1 MSLGG
6 LNRATKYKTIASTI
20 TKKQLDS
27 FFPFFNTT
35 VLVKQISSVTCSS
48 SISELWLS
56 LTESR
61 PLDMKMWTYAQR
73 NGRPI
78 VARDSFVYSARSGQS
93 QGFIKRTV
101 NRSPRE
107 QFWRHN
113 ASSTEKN
120 KKSQSCAR
128 LSRVVIASRESQVLC
143 EKRLKIIPC
152 ATKNHCKVRIVSTVN
167 IFYALRCFKQSWV
180 SRDFLLVF

>member
-1 MSLGG
+1 MRLKWETRWRTADFTWLAPRVAEIKWAQMEWTERVS
-6 LNRATKYKTIASTI
+6 TKQAASTI
-20 TKKQLDS
+20 TEEIENSLLVS
-27 FFPFFNTT
+27 LLFNST

-113 ASSTEKN
+113 ESSTEK
-120 KKSQSCAR
+120 K
-128 LSRVVIASRESQVLC
+128 
-143 EKRLKIIPC
+143 
-152 ATKNHCKVRIVSTVN
+152 
-167 IFYALRCFKQSWV
+167 
-180 SRDFLLVF
+180 